1 MYIPSNMKIDHL
13 SAAHDFIDEFSFGV
27 MVSGSLTGTHLPF
40 VLHRNEGGHG
50 VLYSHCAKANPH
62 WKELDNQEVLIIF
75 SGPHSYISPGWYAQ
89 APAVPTWNYAAVHA
103 YGVASLLDDK
113 QTLDAVDAV
122 VSKYEPDLLVKK
134 SIITDEYKDKMLL
147 GIVGI
152 KVELS
157 AVEGKLKLGQQRKEE
172 DQIGVYN
179 ALRQSNS
186 PEDQALALYMKKIN
200 TGTGNR

>member
-1 MYIPSNMKIDHL
+1 MYIPSNMKISHL
-13 SAAHDFIDEFSFGV
+13 SAAHDFIDEFGFGV
-27 MVSGSLTGTHLPF
+27 IISSSLTGTHLPF
-40 VLHRNEGGHG
+40 ILHRDEGGHG

-75 SGPHSYISPGWYAQ
+75 SGPHSYISPSWYAQ
-89 APAVPTWNYAAVHA
+89 VPAVPTWNYAAVHA

-122 VSKYEPDLLVKK
+122 VNKYEPDLLVKK

-152 KVELS
+152 KIELS
-157 AVEGKLKLGQQRKEE
+157 AVEGKLKLGQQRKKE

-179 ALRQSNS
+179 ALRQSSS

-200 TGTGNR
+200 LGTGNR

>member
-1 MYIPSNMKIDHL
+1 MYIPTNMQMSDQ
-13 SAAHDFIDEFSFGV
+13 STTHDFIDEFGFGV
-27 MVSGSLTGTHLPF
+27 IVSSSLTGTHLPF
-40 VLHRNEGGHG
+40 ILHRDEGNSG

-89 APAVPTWNYAAVHA
+89 APAVPTWNYTAVHA
-103 YGVASLLDDK
+103 YGIASLLDDK
-113 QTLDAVDAV
+113 QTLEAVEAV
-122 VSKYEPDLLVKK
+122 VNKYEPDLLVKK
-134 SIITDEYKDKMLL
+134 SIITDEYKEKMLL

-152 KVELS
+152 KVELTS
-157 AVEGKLKLGQQRKEE
+157 VEGKLKLGQQRKKE

-179 ALRQSNS
+179 ALRQSGN